1 MQSRSDLVKAITRT
15 RDLIKITTQE
25 VGELYLEYLETR
37 TEPLLETA
45 RQKAVFIGQLKTRVT
60 ELENAFLTADH

>member
-1 MQSRSDLVKAITRT
+1 MKSRSDLVKAITRT

-45 RQKAVFIGQLKTRVT
+45 RQKAVLKP
-60 ELENAFLTADH
+60 